1 MVAPAG
7 VVVVVVVVKAMVWS
21 GPVVKMSVDVS
32 TIDEWAGVVVI
43 NAVDAEVID

>member
-1 MVAPAG
+1 MTVI
-7 VVVVVVVVKAMVWS
+7 VVVTVGVVVKAMVWA
-21 GPVVKMSVDVS
+21 GAVVKILVDVS